1 MIQARPYQV
10 ERLDW
15 AGRKAFVA
23 RTNADYYTDA
33 IDYTRLKILD
43 RFEAAPRATGLA
55 AHGEVHLVR
64 RFPGYKKIRYYT
76 HDNVGYG
83 NINLP
88 DQEMH
93 STAVWWQAD
102 PRALESALPQKQLA
116 IEGFLGAAYALHHVA
131 ALHAMA
137 ELRDLGRAV
146 GDGQGTWSAVV
157 GPDGRG
163 QLQGRRRAVRR
174 TWTEASSRPCFSTT
188 TTRAGSG
195 SPHPFTTPPR
205 AWWRRPWTWWPAAPA
220 RRAVPP
226 ASGPCSPGTRTDPSA
241 PRPRRRRSCACW
253 RGAAMGFEERLR
265 RVRGEGAA
273 PPAMPESAGPSLEER
288 LARLQAVRRPA
299 QGSAQ
304 PQAAADP
311 QALAQALG
319 GEVLAHGLVRVEH
332 RIPLSQSH
340 GQIALGDGLAALPG
354 LLPEGAGDGV
364 RDPAGWRL
372 LDTETSGLAGGT
384 GTWVFAC
391 GIGRI
396 DGAVLVLEQFVLARL
411 DAEAPFLAAITAAL
425 SGASLLVTYNGK
437 SFDLPLLATR
447 LGLTA
452 RDGGYVGHAGAMADK
467 GLGDAP
473 ASPVSPRA
481 SQGSPIS
488 ICSTP
493 SAAPSPRSG
502 QTADWLPPRP
512 GSLSWCVRATCP
524 GPRPR
529 RPGSTG
535 YGAGAPSL

>member
-1 MIQARPYQV
+1 
-10 ERLDW
+10 
-15 AGRKAFVA
+15 
-23 RTNADYYTDA
+23 
-33 IDYTRLKILD
+33 
-43 RFEAAPRATGLA
+43 
-55 AHGEVHLVR
+55 
-64 RFPGYKKIRYYT
+64 
-76 HDNVGYG
+76 
-83 NINLP
+83 
-88 DQEMH
+88 
-93 STAVWWQAD
+93 
-102 PRALESALPQKQLA
+102 
-116 IEGFLGAAYALHHVA
+116 
-131 ALHAMA
+131 
-137 ELRDLGRAV
+137 
-146 GDGQGTWSAVV
+146 
-157 GPDGRG
+157 
-163 QLQGRRRAVRR
+163 
-174 TWTEASSRPCFSTT
+174 
-188 TTRAGSG
+188 
-195 SPHPFTTPPR
+195 
-205 AWWRRPWTWWPAAPA
+205 
-220 RRAVPP
+220 
-226 ASGPCSPGTRTDPSA
+226 
-241 PRPRRRRSCACW
+241 
-253 RGAAMGFEERLR
+253 MGFEERLR
-265 RVRGEGAA
+265 RVRGEVAA

-299 QGSAQ
+299 QGSTQ

-340 GQIALGDGLAALPG
+340 GRIALGDGLAALPG

-452 RDGGYVGHAGAMADK
+452 RDGGYVGHARPESLLAATDGGHAGNAGAVPGAHSGHVPRPCGPGAMADK

-488 ICSTP
+488 TCSTP

-535 YGAGAPSL
+535 